1 MRQILEQTE
10 DGEKRTL
17 IFKKPEDRE
26 DFFARARKSSKDR
39 HIESIEKLRRAYM
52 ESVAQIDEAF
62 RKELGELRE
71 LEQTALLE
79 SDLEKTP

>member
-17 IFKKPEDRE
+17 IFPSPEDRE
-26 DFFARARKSSKDR
+26 DFFAQARKSSKNR
-39 HIESIEKLRRAYM
+39 HIESTEKLRRGYM
-52 ESVAQIDEAF
+52 EAVSKIDEAF
-62 RKELGELRE
+62 RKELGELRD
-71 LEQTALLE
+71 LEETSLLE